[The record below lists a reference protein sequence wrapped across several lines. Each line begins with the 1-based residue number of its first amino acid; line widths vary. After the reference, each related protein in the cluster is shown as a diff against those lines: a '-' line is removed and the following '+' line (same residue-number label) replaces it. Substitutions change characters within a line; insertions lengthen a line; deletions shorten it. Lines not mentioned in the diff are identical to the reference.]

1 MFETIRNAWKIEDLR
16 KKIFFTL
23 LIVIIFRIGSAIP
36 VPFVDGAALKML
48 MDPITQSSSSLLS
61 YLNAM
66 SGGAFANATVF
77 AMSITPYI
85 NASIIIQLLTV
96 AIPALERL
104 AKDGEEGRKKLGAI
118 TRYATVI
125 LALIQG
131 VAYYFFLR
139 NSVVELES
147 GESTYII
154 ESGFRTGFSGVFAA
168 LIIVLCMTAGSAMVR
183 WLGEQV
189 NQQGIGNGISIL
201 LFAGIVAQIPTII
214 ASLIEYFK
222 FGATYARFYF
232 FVPLTILLFLGLIWV
247 IVFMHDAE
255 RRLPIQYAKRVVGR
269 RVYGGQ
275 STHMPI
281 KVGMSGV
288 MPIIF
293 ASSILSIPSTIVLF
307 TGEPAA
313 GSFWAKMVSALGPTG
328 WLYSVLYFFLIIAFA
343 YFYTAI
349 QYNPLEMA
357 NNLRKNNGMIPG
369 IRPGKPTSDY
379 ISKILSKITLIGAL
393 FLALIAILPTIMAA
407 ITKMNITTGGTSI
420 IIVVGVALET
430 VRQIESLMMMRHYKG
445 FLE

>member
-168 LIIVLCMTAGSAMVR
+168 LIIVLCMTAGSAMVM

-189 NQQGIGNGISIL
+189 NQKGIGNGISIL

-407 ITKMNITTGGTSI
+407 ITKMNFTTGGTCI
-420 IIVVGVALET
+420 LIVVGVALET

>member
-1 MFETIRNAWKIEDLR
+1 MFETIRNAWKLEDLR

-168 LIIVLCMTAGSAMVR
+168 LIIVLCMTAGSAMVM

-189 NQQGIGNGISIL
+189 NQKGIGNGISIL

-313 GSFWAKMVSALGPTG
+313 GSFWAKMVNALGPTG

>member
-168 LIIVLCMTAGSAMVR
+168 LIIVLCMTAGSAMVM

-189 NQQGIGNGISIL
+189 NQKGIGNGISIL
-201 LFAGIVAQIPTII
+201 LFAGIVAQIPTNI

-313 GSFWAKMVSALGPTG
+313 GSFWAKMVNALGPTG

>member
-96 AIPALERL
+96 AIPALERM

-168 LIIVLCMTAGSAMVR
+168 LIIVLCMTAGSAMVM

-189 NQQGIGNGISIL
+189 NQKGIGNGISIL

-255 RRLPIQYAKRVVGR
+255 RRLPFQYAKRVVGR

>member
-96 AIPALERL
+96 AIPALERM

-168 LIIVLCMTAGSAMVR
+168 LIIVLCMTAGSAMVM

-189 NQQGIGNGISIL
+189 NQKGIGNGISIL